1 MILSEMDYPFNIVI
15 STALAPAPG
24 AGRIRQPVSP
34 SRQEMDLSEGPHR
47 LPNETMAPCPNP
59 RESGPAA
66 CLRAHALRQA
76 EAWVFDLDNT
86 LYPPS
91 TNLFAQIDERMR
103 AFIARFLDLDL
114 DEAQRIQKHYFR
126 EYGTTLRGLMNRHG
140 LDPGPFLDYVHA
152 VDLSLVPPNPALG
165 VALARLPGRKYIFT
179 NASADHAGRITD
191 RLGVTHH
198 FDAVFDI
205 ADADYVPKPEPRIYE
220 ALVECHGL
228 DPQKT
233 VMIEDIARNLAPAAA
248 LGMTTVWLR
257 NESPVGGQGA
267 GGNHVHH
274 VIDDLVA
281 WLEDVV
287 AAGA

>member
-1 MILSEMDYPFNIVI
+1 
-15 STALAPAPG
+15 
-24 AGRIRQPVSP
+24 
-34 SRQEMDLSEGPHR
+34 
-47 LPNETMAPCPNP
+47 MAPCPDQCEP
-59 RESGPAA
+59 GPAA
-66 CLRAHALRQA
+66 RPRGQALRQA

-114 DEAQRIQKHYFR
+114 DEAQRVQKTYFR

-140 LDPGPFLDYVHA
+140 LDPGAFLDYVHA

-165 VALARLPGRKYIFT
+165 ATLARLPGRKYIFT

-205 ADADYVPKPEPRIYE
+205 IDADYVPKPEPRIYE
-220 ALVECHGL
+220 ALVQCHGL
-228 DPQKT
+228 DPGKT

-257 NESPVGGQGA
+257 NDSPVGVEGA
-267 GGNHVHH
+267 DGDHVHH

-287 AAGA
+287 ADGA